1 MKGQKQSRTDL
12 LEKKIDALIK
22 VVQQLLDE
30 NAYLKDLSVGTLE
43 TIKLMDDY
51 EDAIEKLRAKVA
63 EELVRQKRLS
73 PWKRLATRS
82 GYMGSG
88 FLIAAQWTIDPRLYV
103 VGFIL
108 VVIQTA
114 SRKQIGNLVAMYTY
128 LMGLLA
134 MDKSL

>member
-51 EDAIEKLRAKVA
+51 EDAIEKLKEKPIPEV
-63 EELVRQKRLS
+63 EEEDCQEMIIY
-73 PWKRLATRS
+73 
-82 GYMGSG
+82 YM
-88 FLIAAQWTIDPRLYV
+88 
-103 VGFIL
+103 
-108 VVIQTA
+108 
-114 SRKQIGNLVAMYTY
+114 NN
-128 LMGLLA
+128 
-134 MDKSL
+134 